1 MHKKENI
8 AQTKRKQQ
16 NLIKIVLWVA
26 MLLVLIFVVRQVVGP
41 NTMQSNDLRPETEL
55 QSIEQQTQDLN
66 ADTQELESSLDQLR
80 FEEDIRALRD
90 E

>member
-16 NLIKIVLWVA
+16 YLIKIVLWVA
-26 MLLVLIFVVRQVVGP
+26 MLLALIFVVRRVVGP
-41 NTMQSNDLRPETEL
+41 NTMQLNDSRSETEL

-66 ADTQELESSLDQLR
+66 ADTQELESSLEELR